1 MYRRNIHYFKVNLQE
16 HTGDQNKL
24 ATGRNITNA
33 IIEINNANNFKFL
46 RLPMVIRK
54 HDPFNIER
62 FERQLTEKQRQVTRE
77 NKIKK
82 ESSEETSRDSIPM
95 PVRSVEKPQSKE
107 ETITVESFLD
117 TDEIVNELK
126 AGGFTSKQSE
136 IVMNL
141 VKEAIHKKMNWVY
154 TEMAPNVDIENNN
167 YLFKAA
173 RNELEVEVTN
183 SREIALM
190 DLQNSSILLKRLIN
204 GLFDEMSTKIQ
215 LNDDTIKIE
224 LSQFKHENNLRQ
236 RNLAMKNTD
245 LNNRIIS
252 ELMSGLRSNIEQF
265 RWELTRAGIFAIM
278 FIAALL
284 LAAWRTITNKYKAQE
299 RKQTAFSM
307 AEKPSIPVED
317 AKPVSQVQE
326 SVDKFMEDPM
336 IVNVKDYTIN
346 NEGRDK

>member
-1 MYRRNIHYFKVNLQE
+1 MQE
-16 HTGDQNKL
+16 QTGSQNKL
-24 ATGRNITNA
+24 TTGENITNA

-54 HDPFNIER
+54 HDLFNIEQ
-62 FERQLTEKQRQVTRE
+62 FERQQAEKQEQSRRQQRSGNE
-77 NKIKK
+77 NKD
-82 ESSEETSRDSIPM
+82 ESYASDTST
-95 PVRSVEKPQSKE
+95 PVRSVEKPRRKDE
-107 ETITVESFLD
+107 RVTVESFLD
-117 TDEIVNELK
+117 TDSIVNDLK
-126 AGGFTSKQSE
+126 AGGFTNRQSE

-141 VKEAIHKKMNWVY
+141 VKESTKTKMYWVH
-154 TEMAPNVDIENNN
+154 TEMAPKVDIENNN

-236 RNLAMKNTD
+236 RNLEMKNTD

-278 FIAALL
+278 FIAVLL
-284 LAAWRTITNKYKAQE
+284 LSAWRSITNKNKAQKKE
-299 RKQTAFSM
+299 NEVKSTTVGRQNMSELYTKQIA
-307 AEKPSIPVED
+307 P
-317 AKPVSQVQE
+317 VQE
-326 SVDKFMEDPM
+326 RTDEYIKDPTIESVT
-336 IVNVKDYTIN
+336 NYTITR
-346 NEGRDK
+346 EDGGR